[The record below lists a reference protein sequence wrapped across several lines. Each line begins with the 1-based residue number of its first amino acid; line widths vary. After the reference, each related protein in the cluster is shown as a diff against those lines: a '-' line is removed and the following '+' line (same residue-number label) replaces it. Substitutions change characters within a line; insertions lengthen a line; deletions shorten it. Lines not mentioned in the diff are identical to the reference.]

1 MKQFLLILIFSLG
14 INAVNSIETKILHN
28 IQNEIITN
36 VDIKNEF
43 KYLLALNNNLK
54 NLDKEKI
61 FILSNESAIK
71 ETIKKI
77 EVSKNY
83 KEIKI
88 NNDYLEAL
96 LKNTYLNLKLKSLQE
111 FEFYL
116 KGYNLTI
123 DDVSKKITIDALWND
138 LIVKKYTSQVTI
150 NRKKI
155 KEKIV
160 NGQKKITKEYQLS
173 EIITE
178 IKNSNEIQKK
188 YKEIV
193 NSINKIGFK
202 NSASI
207 YSFSDSAKIG
217 GDIGWFRDS
226 TIHDNIRKNIYKLKI
241 GEITKPIILANG
253 ILILKVTDIKNSKIK
268 IDYDLALKKAIN
280 FEKNR
285 QLNQY
290 SKIYFNK
297 VKKNIGFNE

>member
-61 FILSNESAIK
+61 FTLSNESAIK

>member
-155 KEKIV
+155 
-160 NGQKKITKEYQLS
+160 TKEYQLS

>member
-96 LKNTYLNLKLKSLQE
+96 LTNKYINLKLKSRQE